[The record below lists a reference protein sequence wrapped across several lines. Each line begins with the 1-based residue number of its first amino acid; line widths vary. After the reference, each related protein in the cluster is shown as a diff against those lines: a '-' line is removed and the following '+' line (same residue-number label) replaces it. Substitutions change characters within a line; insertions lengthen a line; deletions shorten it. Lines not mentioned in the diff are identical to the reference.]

1 MMQSKEFKEKYREI
15 ILSNAEL
22 KSLAY
27 DFNKRLDRYSKFIR
41 SKVFKELLT
50 EEEQKNAKA
59 RAYNLLFENEKYE
72 KLWLAVRRAK
82 EESGQQN

>member
-1 MMQSKEFKEKYREI
+1 MQIKEFEEKYREI

-27 DFNKRLDRYSKFIR
+27 DFNKRLDRYSKFVR
-41 SKVFKELLT
+41 SKAFKELLT
-50 EEEQKNAKA
+50 EEEQKNVQA

-72 KLWLAVRRAK
+72 KLWPAFSRVK
-82 EESGQQN
+82 EESEQQN

>member
-1 MMQSKEFKEKYREI
+1 MQSKEFKEKYKKI

-41 SKVFKELLT
+41 SKAFKELLT
-50 EEEQKNAKA
+50 EEEQKNVQS
-59 RAYNLLFENEKYE
+59 RVYHLIFENEKYE
-72 KLWLAVRRAK
+72 KLWPAFSRVK
-82 EESGQQN
+82 EESEQQN

>member
-1 MMQSKEFKEKYREI
+1 MQSKEFEEKYREI

-27 DFNKRLDRYSKFIR
+27 DFNKRFNKYSKFTR

-72 KLWLAVRRAK
+72 KLWSAIHQVK
-82 EESGQQN
+82 EESEQQN

>member
-1 MMQSKEFKEKYREI
+1 MQSKEFKEKYKEI

-27 DFNKRLDRYSKFIR
+27 DFNKRLDRYSKFTR
-41 SKVFKELLT
+41 SKTFKELLS
-50 EEEQKNAKA
+50 EEEQKSVQA

-72 KLWLAVRRAK
+72 KLWPAFSRVK
-82 EESGQQN
+82 EESEQQNQ

>member
-1 MMQSKEFKEKYREI
+1 MQSKEFKEKYKEI

-41 SKVFKELLT
+41 SKAFKELLT
-50 EEEQKNAKA
+50 EEEQKNVQA
-59 RAYNLLFENEKYE
+59 RVYNLLFDNEKYE

>member
-1 MMQSKEFKEKYREI
+1 MQSKEFKEKHKEI
-15 ILSNAEL
+15 ILSKAEL

-27 DFNKRLDRYSKFIR
+27 DFNKRLNRYSKFTR

-59 RAYNLLFENEKYE
+59 RAYDLLFENEKYE
-72 KLWLAVRRAK
+72 KLWLAIHQAK
-82 EESGQQN
+82 EESEQQN

>member
-1 MMQSKEFKEKYREI
+1 MQSKGFEEKYKEI

-27 DFNKRLDRYSKFIR
+27 DFNKIFNRYSKFTR